1 VSKLFGMGGGRV
13 VIRRDD
19 RKLFTL
25 TVSLSFYLDA
35 GQLHSDLHAVA
46 EQVVEVL
53 HT

>member
-1 VSKLFGMGGGRV
+1 MSKAVWNGGRV
-13 VIRRDD
+13 AIGRGD

-25 TVSLSFYLDA
+25 TITVSFYLDA

-46 EQVVEVL
+46 EQIVEVL